1 MKNIVLV
8 LAAFLLL
15 FPYKLMAENKVISI
29 EDGWDIENDRSISFV
44 PQLSIDEQNIYIY
57 SEKELNDLEVIIT
70 DSLGNVIYYNVTA
83 VSEYT
88 TYPINITDFRTGNYT
103 IQMIEKYNYIKG
115 IISCTTYTL
124 PFLEIRKYSMSLIW
138 RTYLKIIIHKI
149 KLLLYGILISE
160 ELIGSFF

>member
-1 MKNIVLV
+1 MQNMKNAVLV
-8 LAAFLLL
+8 LTAFLLL

-29 EDGWDIENDRSISFV
+29 EDGWNIENDRSISFA

-57 SEKELNDLEVIIT
+57 SEKVIIK
-70 DSLGNVIYYNVTA
+70 DSLGNVIYYNVTT

-115 IISCTTYTL
+115 IIYI
-124 PFLEIRKYSMSLIW
+124 E
-138 RTYLKIIIHKI
+138 
-149 KLLLYGILISE
+149 
-160 ELIGSFF
+160 